1 MNVSCSRLQ
10 CLFVRFE
17 ELKKQSHADIMNVL
31 DRDVIFTVNTPG
43 RVAIPSIFTF
53 WEQGQR
59 RTGAYNFL
67 SRRRLVQLIC
77 SVTARKLSLFLASEK
92 IEYILMRH
100 RCGTS
105 LLSLLYPCRVIF
117 FYFPGCD
124 SCSRRNEFTDPP
136 FTYKSPCGYFR
147 APHQRAALGHLSI
160 SVHSQL
166 DRY

>member
-1 MNVSCSRLQ
+1 M
-10 CLFVRFE
+10 RFE

-92 IEYILMRH
+92 IEYIVSDAASMWYLFAFSPVPLPSYLLLFSRV
-100 RCGTS
+100 RQ
-105 LLSLLYPCRVIF
+105 LLSQERV
-117 FYFPGCD
+117 
-124 SCSRRNEFTDPP
+124 
-136 FTYKSPCGYFR
+136 
-147 APHQRAALGHLSI
+147 H
-160 SVHSQL
+160 
-166 DRY
+166 